1 MNLFFYKG
9 GRCYSLETSQA
20 QFRLTRF
27 QLWPFAGLETDIF
40 ERYSGVMENHPG
52 QLTQPV
58 QIKIMQFVL
67 RHII

>member
-1 MNLFFYKG
+1 
-9 GRCYSLETSQA
+9 
-20 QFRLTRF
+20 
-27 QLWPFAGLETDIF
+27 
-40 ERYSGVMENHPG
+40 MENHPG